1 MYQLFTYLMHQND
14 DIEVQGVLIYPYN
27 GTNVD
32 ETYQWNE
39 RVTMKVMTV
48 NLDESWEK
56 IYERLISVSN
66 G

>member
-1 MYQLFTYLMHQND
+1 MYQLFTYLMHQSD
-14 DIEVQGVLIYPYN
+14 DIDVQGVLIYPYN